1 MEGSTS
7 VMQAI
12 HQDDAKRLRQALQD
26 GFSKTEDSLG
36 LKKKIRFGICWGYP
50 LVN

>member
-26 GFSKTEDSLG
+26 VFKNGRFVG
-36 LKKKIRFGICWGYP
+36 VVQKIRFGICWGYP